1 MINQPHAASE
11 PSLLAIPSLSL
22 REDDVR
28 ESMVVIQ
35 ENQSLRYR

>member
-11 PSLLAIPSLSL
+11 LSLLNIPSLSL
-22 REDDVR
+22 REDEAR

-35 ENQSLRYR
+35 ENQSLRYQ